1 MTFEQITTLLSQ
13 GMTPDQVMEIVRA
26 PKEAPSPEPAPEPAP
41 EPTPDPTPEPAP
53 SPEGPSM
60 QDVMNAIAG
69 LTRTIQA
76 AAVYSV
82 QQPGGADPKT
92 PDAYDIMRQLAN
104 PIDNK

>member
-1 MTFEQITTLLSQ
+1 MTFDQITTLLSQ

-26 PKEAPSPEPAPEPAP
+26 PKEAPSPEPSPEPA
-41 EPTPDPTPEPAP
+41 PDPTPEPTPEPAP
-53 SPEGPSM
+53 APEGPSM

>member
-26 PKEAPSPEPAPEPAP
+26 PKEAPSPEPAPD
-41 EPTPDPTPEPAP
+41 PTPDPTPEPTPEPAP
-53 SPEGPSM
+53 APEGPSM

-82 QQPGGADPKT
+82 QQPGGADPKA

>member
-1 MTFEQITTLLSQ
+1 M
-13 GMTPDQVMEIVRA
+13 
-26 PKEAPSPEPAPEPAP
+26 K
-41 EPTPDPTPEPAP
+41 
-53 SPEGPSM
+53 
-60 QDVMNAIAG
+60 DVMDAIAG

-92 PDAYDIMRQLAN
+92 PDAYDIMKQLAN

>member
-1 MTFEQITTLLSQ
+1 MTFDQITTLLSQ

-26 PKEAPSPEPAPEPAP
+26 PKETPSPEPAPEPAP
-41 EPTPDPTPEPAP
+41 EPTPEPAPAPEPAQ
-53 SPEGPSM
+53 EGPSM

-82 QQPGGADPKT
+82 QQPGGADPKA

>member
-41 EPTPDPTPEPAP
+41 TPEPAP
-53 SPEGPSM
+53 APDPAPEGPSM
-60 QDVMNAIAG
+60 KDVMDAIAG

-104 PIDNK
+104 PIDKK

>member
-1 MTFEQITTLLSQ
+1 
-13 GMTPDQVMEIVRA
+13 MTPDQVMEIVRA
-26 PKEAPSPEPAPEPAP
+26 PQPAPSPEPAPEPTP
-41 EPTPDPTPEPAP
+41 EPTPEPAP
-53 SPEGPSM
+53 APEPAQDGPSM
-60 QDVMNAIAG
+60 KDVMDAIAG

>member
-1 MTFEQITTLLSQ
+1 MTFDQITTLLSQ
-13 GMTPDQVMEIVRA
+13 GMTPDQVMEIVRSPA
-26 PKEAPSPEPAPEPAP
+26 PTPEPAPTPAP
-41 EPTPDPTPEPAP
+41 EPTPEPAP
-53 SPEGPSM
+53 TPAPEPTPEGPSM